1 MNKTLV
7 GSIVAAVAALVLVL
21 SSYYI
26 VHPYER
32 ALVLQFGNPVRSVD
46 EAGIY
51 FKTPFVQNVV
61 YFSNKVLNF
70 DAGGEAMPTLDQKQ
84 IIISAFARF
93 RIVDP
98 LVFYQKVAN
107 EVGVQERLRPIIS
120 SNLRRALGD
129 IPMASILTSQRAEFM
144 QEIARQVNIEA
155 QTFGI
160 KVIDVR
166 IKRVDLPEEN
176 SQAIIRRMQ
185 SQREQEARKIRAEG
199 QKEAQTL
206 RAEAD
211 KQAVVIVADANRQS
225 EILRGEGD
233 AQATEIYTAAYGR
246 DPAFFD
252 FYRSM
257 QALTTALGGDT
268 TTHVGAP
275 DGDFF
280 RYFLKQNDLPA
291 GAAKPAPGAP
301 AASTTP

>member
-1 MNKTLV
+1 M
-7 GSIVAAVAALVLVL
+7 
-21 SSYYI
+21 
-26 VHPYER
+26 
-32 ALVLQFGNPVRSVD
+32 
-46 EAGIY
+46 
-51 FKTPFVQNVV
+51 
-61 YFSNKVLNF
+61 
-70 DAGGEAMPTLDQKQ
+70 
-84 IIISAFARF
+84 
-93 RIVDP
+93 
-98 LVFYQKVAN
+98 
-107 EVGVQERLRPIIS
+107 RPIIS

-160 KVIDVR
+160 KVVDVR

-176 SQAIIRRMQ
+176 TQAIIRRMQ

-211 KQAVVIVADANRQS
+211 KQAVIIVADANRQS

-233 AQATEIYTAAYGR
+233 AQATEIYSAAYGR

-257 QALTTALGGDT
+257 QALSTALSGDT
-268 TTHVGAP
+268 TTYVGPP

-280 RYFLKQNDLPA
+280 RYFLSHSDVGPS
-291 GAAKPAPGAP
+291 GGAKPGATQAP
-301 AASTTP
+301 ATTNP